1 MNEEYRICKVAFDLG
16 GFAYPNDDMMMRPVG
31 TNIVERYEVQ
41 VKGTFMWH
49 TVKTF
54 KKIRPAVRLYHYLKG
69 LKE

>member
-1 MNEEYRICKVAFDLG
+1 MEEEYRICKVAFDVG
-16 GFAYPNDDMMMRPVG
+16 GFALQNNEMMMQPVES
-31 TNIVERYEVQ
+31 NIVERYEVQ

-49 TVKTF
+49 TVKAF